1 METINR
7 IFCTVMLTVFL
18 GGLAYAQVK
27 TDADQ
32 LDQQFEE
39 LKSNSNS
46 VQSGSGREYKVID
59 LQNMNSLWNDVQEL
73 MAASSEE
80 IEKTKSRVDAL
91 NGEVASLSQRV
102 EAQQASIQESEFA
115 ATHLSVLGID
125 IPKDKFVAT
134 FWISIGVLIVLLVVA
149 VYQYKLTRD
158 STRRT
163 QINFMQLQEEM
174 EELRKTSLEKE
185 RRLRRELQTERNM
198 IEELGRNPGYKR

>member
-1 METINR
+1 METINH

-18 GGLAYAQVK
+18 GSLAHAQEN

-32 LDQQFEE
+32 LDQQFEK

-46 VQSGSGREYKVID
+46 VQSGSGREYKVMN
-59 LQNMNSLWNDVQEL
+59 LQSLNSLWNDVQEL

-80 IEKTKSRVDAL
+80 LEQTKSKVNAL
-91 NGEVASLSQRV
+91 NEEVANLSQRV
-102 EAQQASIQESEFA
+102 EAQQASIQESDFA
-115 ATHLSVLGID
+115 VTHLSVLGND
-125 IPKDKFVAT
+125 ISKSKFVAT
-134 FWISIGVLIVLLVVA
+134 FWIVIGVLIVLLVVA

-158 STRRT
+158 TTRRT

-198 IEELGRNPGYKR
+198 IEEMGRNPGYKR

>member
-7 IFCTVMLTVFL
+7 IFCTVMLTVFF
-18 GGLAYAQVK
+18 GGLAHAQVM

-46 VQSGSGREYKVID
+46 VKSGSGREYKVIN
-59 LQNMNSLWNDVQEL
+59 LQNLNSLWNDVQEL
-73 MAASSEE
+73 MAASGEE
-80 IEKTKSRVDAL
+80 IEKTKSQVDAL
-91 NGEVASLSQRV
+91 NKEVANLSQRV

-115 ATHLSVLGID
+115 STHLSVLGID

-134 FWISIGVLIVLLVVA
+134 FWITIGVLIVLLAVA